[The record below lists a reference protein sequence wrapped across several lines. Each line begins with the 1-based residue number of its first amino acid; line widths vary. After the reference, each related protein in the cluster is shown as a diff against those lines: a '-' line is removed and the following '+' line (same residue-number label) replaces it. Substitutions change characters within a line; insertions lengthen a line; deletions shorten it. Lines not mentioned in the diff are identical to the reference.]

1 MKIALHRSARA
12 LLSGIVIA
20 VCITLAPTFAL
31 AAGVSNYTKNK
42 IVDHT
47 FRATTWTSPTTI
59 CVALL
64 TAPASASST
73 GATIAEAAYTGYARA
88 QLDPSVSNW
97 KSTNGATSGASS
109 GTAGTTSNAVQ
120 ITFGTPPTSGPTV
133 VTDLAIL
140 DSCTVGAGNV
150 LFFSTLTASKTINNG
165 DPAPI
170 VPVDAI
176 VVRPTE

>member
-1 MKIALHRSARA
+1 MKTSLHRSARA
-12 LLSGIVIA
+12 LLAGIVIA
-20 VCITLAPTFAL
+20 VCVALAPTFAL

-47 FRATTWTSPTTI
+47 FRATAWTNPTTI

-64 TAPASASST
+64 HAPATAAST
-73 GATIAEAAYTGYARA
+73 RATSRAAASGT
-88 QLDPSVSNW
+88 
-97 KSTNGATSGASS
+97 TSGASS

-120 ITFGTPPTSGPTV
+120 MTFGTPPTSGPTV
-133 VTDLAIL
+133 VTALAIL